1 MSVSGSTRR
10 LSTRLGTSGGHL
22 YNRKPMSWALTT
34 GLPVAVAALSW
45 LATAATLRALERR
58 KILDVPNERS
68 SHKVPVPRGGGI
80 GVMLAVLPVWFG
92 YAVLIGDRPL
102 QLSTLALG
110 ALGLAILSWVD
121 DRGSLSPLTRLVVQ
135 ALAVAFG
142 LWALGDGGL
151 VFQGWLP
158 PWLDRAASG
167 LLWLWFV
174 NLYNFMDGIDG
185 ITGVET
191 VALGIGL
198 ALLAAIGLPLSP
210 IPPLLLAA
218 AALGFLCWNWHPARI
233 FLGDVGSVPLGFLL
247 GGLLL
252 EAAQAGAWAAALILP
267 LYYLADATITLGRRA
282 LRGAKIWQAHR
293 EHFYQQAVA
302 QGRGHDAVAGAIAV
316 GNIVLIGCALIAE
329 GTAGATKLLALAAAA
344 LAVALLLAHL
354 AGVGRAPRARS

>member
-1 MSVSGSTRR
+1 MEGMSVSGSTRR
-10 LSTRLGTSGGHL
+10 LSTRLGPLLPHL
-22 YNRKPMSWALTT
+22 YNRKPMSWALTIS
-34 GLPVAVAALSW
+34 LPVAVAALSW
-45 LATAATLRALERR
+45 LATAASLRALERR
-58 KILDVPNERS
+58 KILDMPNERS

-80 GVMLAVLPVWFG
+80 GVMLALLPVWLG
-92 YAVLIGDRPL
+92 SAVLIGDRPV

-135 ALAVAFG
+135 AFAVALG
-142 LWALGDGGL
+142 LWVLGDGDL

-158 PWLDRAASG
+158 PWLDRAAAG

-191 VALGIGL
+191 IALGIGL
-198 ALLAAIGLPLSP
+198 ALLAALGLPLSP
-210 IPPLLLAA
+210 IPPLILAA

-252 EAAQAGAWAAALILP
+252 EAAQAGAWAASLILP
-267 LYYLADATITLGRRA
+267 LYYLADATYTLLARLA
-282 LRGAKIWQAHR
+282 RGERIWQAHR
-293 EHFYQQAVA
+293 QHFYQRAVQGGWSHARVARSVLGLDTVLILLALVA
-302 QGRGHDAVAGAIAV
+302 QSGYPLPA
-316 GNIVLIGCALIAE
+316 
-329 GTAGATKLLALAAAA
+329 LALAALACLMLLIRLGNAA
-344 LAVALLLAHL
+344 RRAVL
-354 AGVGRAPRARS
+354 